1 MMAQIRFAAAVV
13 LAGLFVVGTPVP
25 TPAQAAVVSETV
37 QGRYLR
43 IVSSAD
49 WSAAA
54 AMGQGESVRW
64 DLTVSAAA
72 PDPGTIRLAVS
83 AIGAAPISADAR
95 VCARPW
101 IGDTCPAGARVL
113 RVDWRVP
120 LDGSTVPID
129 DMPADAVAHLRL
141 DVRVA
146 GGAQG
151 ASTRIKVHADGF
163 GESMQVGPGPERSL
177 PATGGTVPIP
187 ALVAGG
193 ALIFAAAAML
203 MVASR
208 RRRGRGE
215 R

>member
-1 MMAQIRFAAAVV
+1 MMARIRFAAAVV
-13 LAGLFVVGTPVP
+13 LAGLFVVVTPVP
-25 TPAQAAVVSETV
+25 TPAQAAVLSETV

-54 AMGQGESVRW
+54 AMVQGESVRW
-64 DLTVSAAA
+64 DLTVSANA

-83 AIGAAPISADAR
+83 ATGAAPIIADVR

-101 IGDTCPAGARVL
+101 IGGTCPSGARAL
-113 RVDWRVP
+113 RADWRLP

-129 DMPADAVAHLRL
+129 DMPADLVAHLRL
-141 DVRVA
+141 DVRVV

-163 GESMQVGPGPERSL
+163 GESMQVGPGPEPPL
-177 PATGGTVPIP
+177 PATGGTVPMP

-193 ALIFAAAAML
+193 ALVFAAVAILMLAA
-203 MVASR
+203 R
-208 RRRGRGE
+208 RRRGGGE